1 VPVLSRHTGPGGQ
14 RQAVEE
20 SFLRATES
28 LLAEGHSYADLGI
41 GQISERAGKTRT
53 AFYAY
58 YRDKRELLMRVTAQV
73 AAALYDEADRWW
85 SGEGDR
91 SDLHVALT
99 NIIATYREHAP
110 LLRAV
115 VEASSYDEEIGGFWR
130 DLVGRFIEATERRVA
145 ADGVEP
151 PMAHGIAFSLV
162 WMTERTCYQ
171 QVVRGGRLDDAAL
184 VDALVEVWQ
193 RAIYRD
199 RATF

>member
-1 VPVLSRHTGPGGQ
+1 MPVLSRSHDSLGQ
-14 RQAVEE
+14 RQAVEA
-20 SFLRATES
+20 SFLSATEA
-28 LLAEGHSYADLGI
+28 LLSEGLSYAELSV

-58 YRDKRELLMRVTAQV
+58 FRDKRELLMRVTAQV

-99 NIIATYREHAP
+99 NIVSTYREHAP

-115 VEASSYDEEIGGFWR
+115 VEASSYDDEIGSFWR
-130 DLVGRFIEATERRVA
+130 ELVGRFIEATERRVA
-145 ADGVEP
+145 ADGIEP
-151 PMAHGIAFSLV
+151 EMAHGIAFSLV

-171 QVVRGGRLDDAAL
+171 QVVRGGRLDDPAL
-184 VDALVEVWQ
+184 VDALVEIWQ
-193 RAIYRD
+193 RAIYPR
-199 RATF
+199 